1 MDEGIWGDVDVGPA
15 REAGNCRGELVFVF
29 IGTSS
34 ITSLVS
40 IFPSSVLQ
48 FIYTPYF
55 LLEARPYQ
63 TLQIKVQTYNNNPW
77 QKNNHTDD
85 KENEG
90 EMYIHAHTKKKEI
103 K

>member
-1 MDEGIWGDVDVGPA
+1 
-15 REAGNCRGELVFVF
+15 
-29 IGTSS
+29 
-34 ITSLVS
+34 
-40 IFPSSVLQ
+40 
-48 FIYTPYF
+48 
-55 LLEARPYQ
+55 LEARPYQ